1 MPASLTIENPMAHID
16 TMSNLQPI
24 PDQTPRRAF
33 GLRLLGTVLLIGSV
47 GLVSCQALF
56 TL

>member
-1 MPASLTIENPMAHID
+1 
-16 TMSNLQPI
+16 MSNLQPI

-33 GLRLLGTVLLIGSV
+33 GWRLLGTVLLVASV

-56 TL
+56 GH

>member
-1 MPASLTIENPMAHID
+1 MSQLDRAKTRKPPARGFWL
-16 TMSNLQPI
+16 
-24 PDQTPRRAF
+24 
-33 GLRLLGTVLLIGSV
+33 TVLGWALLAGSV